1 MVICSLFGGIGNQM
15 FQYAC
20 AFSLATKLKREL
32 LIDYSFYKTFRIY
45 HPMSDLSNFFN
56 IGEINNNFVNT
67 KINLISKSILYQKFI
82 VKFPYFNFFNKYIVN
97 ESNFNFENIKK
108 SKIVY
113 LLGYFQKEF
122 FFNKKNISKKFN
134 LNFNEGIDQGLKK
147 KILQSNS
154 VSIHIRR
161 GDYLSKKLFEKD
173 ITLPVNY
180 YKISIDYIKK
190 KIPNPIFFIF
200 SDDIM
205 WVKNILKKEL
215 PFIHIVDNS
224 KYKNSPKIDFFLM
237 SICKHNIIANS
248 TYSWWAAWLNKN
260 KSKIIIAP
268 SDWKD
273 KSPILKNN
281 IQIPKS
287 WVRL

>member
-20 AFSLATKLKREL
+20 AFSLATKLKKEL
-32 LIDYSFYKTFRIY
+32 LIDYSFYRTFRIY
-45 HPMSDLSNFFN
+45 HPMSNLSNFFN
-56 IGEINNNFVNT
+56 IGKINNNLVST

-82 VKFPYFNFFNKYIVN
+82 VKLPYLNLFNKCIVN
-97 ESNFNFENIKK
+97 ESNFNVEKIKK
-108 SKIVY
+108 NKKVY
-113 LLGYFQKEF
+113 LLGYFQSEL
-122 FFNKKNISKKFN
+122 FFNKKDILKKFN
-134 LNFNEGIDQGLKK
+134 LNFDRGIDQSLKK

-154 VSIHIRR
+154 ISVHIRR
-161 GDYLSKKLFEKD
+161 GDYLSKTIFEKD
-173 ITLPVNY
+173 ITLPINY
-180 YKISIDYIKK
+180 YKNSIDYIKK

-205 WVKNILKKEL
+205 WVKNVFKKEL
-215 PFIHIVDNS
+215 PFIYIVDNS

-248 TYSWWAAWLNKN
+248 TYSWWAAWLNKY

-268 SDWKD
+268 KDWKD
-273 KSPILKNN
+273 KSLILKNK

>member
-56 IGEINNNFVNT
+56 ISEINNNFVNT

-97 ESNFNFENIKK
+97 ESNFNFEKIKK

-113 LLGYFQKEF
+113 LLGYFQNEF

-134 LNFNEGIDQGLKK
+134 LNFDVGIDQSLKK

-173 ITLPVNY
+173 ITLPINY

-190 KIPNPIFFIF
+190 KYLIQ
-200 SDDIM
+200 
-205 WVKNILKKEL
+205 
-215 PFIHIVDNS
+215 
-224 KYKNSPKIDFFLM
+224 FFLSFRM
-237 SICKHNIIANS
+237 TLCG
-248 TYSWWAAWLNKN
+248 
-260 KSKIIIAP
+260 SKMF
-268 SDWKD
+268 
-273 KSPILKNN
+273 
-281 IQIPKS
+281 
-287 WVRL
+287 

>member
-20 AFSLATKLKREL
+20 AYSLAAKLKREL
-32 LIDYSFYKTFRIY
+32 LIDYSFYKSFKIY
-45 HPMSDLSNFFN
+45 HPMSDLNNFFK
-56 IGEINNNFVNT
+56 IGEINNSLVSG

-82 VKFPYFNFFNKYIVN
+82 VKLPYFNLFNKNIVN
-97 ESNFNFENIKK
+97 ESNFNVKKIKK
-108 SKIVY
+108 NKIVY
-113 LLGYFQKEF
+113 LLGYFQSEL
-122 FFNKKNISKKFN
+122 FFNKKNILRKFN
-134 LNFNEGIDQGLKK
+134 LNFEEGIDQSLKR
-147 KILQSNS
+147 KIQQSNS

-173 ITLPVNY
+173 ITLPINY

-205 WVKNILKKEL
+205 WVKNVLKKEL

>member
-20 AFSLATKLKREL
+20 AFSLAAKLKKEL
-32 LIDYSFYKTFRIY
+32 LIDYSFYRTFRIY
-45 HPMSDLSNFFN
+45 HPMSNLSNFFN
-56 IGEINNNFVNT
+56 IGKINNNLVST

-82 VKFPYFNFFNKYIVN
+82 VKLPYLNLFNKCIFN
-97 ESNFNFENIKK
+97 ESNFNVEKIKK
-108 SKIVY
+108 NKIVY
-113 LLGYFQKEF
+113 LLGYFQSEL
-122 FFNKKNISKKFN
+122 FFNKKDILKKFN
-134 LNFNEGIDQGLKK
+134 LNFDRGIDQSLKK
-147 KILQSNS
+147 KILRSNS

-161 GDYLSKKLFEKD
+161 GDYLSKTIFEKD
-173 ITLPVNY
+173 ITLPMNY
-180 YKISIDYIKK
+180 YKNSIDYIKK

-205 WVKNILKKEL
+205 WVKNVFKKEL
-215 PFIHIVDNS
+215 PFIYIVDNS
-224 KYKNSPKIDFFLM
+224 KYKNSAKIDFFLM
-237 SICKHNIIANS
+237 SICKHSIIANS
-248 TYSWWAAWLNKN
+248 TYSWWAAWLNKY

-268 SDWKD
+268 KDWKD
-273 KSPILKNN
+273 KSLVLKNK

>member
-20 AFSLATKLKREL
+20 AFSLAAKLKKEL
-32 LIDYSFYKTFRIY
+32 LIDYSFYRTFRIY
-45 HPMSDLSNFFN
+45 HPMSNLSNFFN
-56 IGEINNNFVNT
+56 IGEINNNLVST

-82 VKFPYFNFFNKYIVN
+82 VKLPYLNLFNKCIVN
-97 ESNFNFENIKK
+97 ESNFNVEKIKK
-108 SKIVY
+108 NKIVY
-113 LLGYFQKEF
+113 LLGYFQSEL
-122 FFNKKNISKKFN
+122 FFNKKDILKRFN
-134 LNFNEGIDQGLKK
+134 LNFDRGIDQSLKK

-154 VSIHIRR
+154 VSMHIRR
-161 GDYLSKKLFEKD
+161 GDYLSKTIFEKD
-173 ITLPVNY
+173 ITLPINY
-180 YKISIDYIKK
+180 YKNSIDYIKK
-190 KIPNPIFFIF
+190 KIPNPNFFIF
-200 SDDIM
+200 SDDIT
-205 WVKNILKKEL
+205 WVKNVFKKEL
-215 PFIHIVDNS
+215 PFINIVDNS

-268 SDWKD
+268 KDWKD
-273 KSPILKNN
+273 KSLILKNK

>member
-20 AFSLATKLKREL
+20 AFSLAAKLKKEL
-32 LIDYSFYKTFRIY
+32 LIDYSFYRTFRIY
-45 HPMSDLSNFFN
+45 HPMSNLSNFFN
-56 IGEINNNFVNT
+56 IGKINNNLVSA

-82 VKFPYFNFFNKYIVN
+82 VKLPYLNLFNKCIVN
-97 ESNFNFENIKK
+97 ESNFNVETIKK
-108 SKIVY
+108 NKIVY
-113 LLGYFQKEF
+113 LLGYFQSEL
-122 FFNKKNISKKFN
+122 FFNKKDILKKFN
-134 LNFNEGIDQGLKK
+134 LNFDRGIDESLKK

-161 GDYLSKKLFEKD
+161 GDYLSKTIFEKD
-173 ITLPVNY
+173 ITLPINY
-180 YKISIDYIKK
+180 YKNSIDYIKK
-190 KIPNPIFFIF
+190 KIPNPNFFIF
-200 SDDIM
+200 SDDIT
-205 WVKNILKKEL
+205 WVKNVFEKEL

-260 KSKIIIAP
+260 KLKIIIAP
-268 SDWKD
+268 KDWKD
-273 KSPILKNN
+273 KSLILKNK

-287 WVRL
+287 WIRL

>member
-20 AFSLATKLKREL
+20 AFSLAAKLKREL

-56 IGEINNNFVNT
+56 IGEINNSLVSG

-82 VKFPYFNFFNKYIVN
+82 VKLPYFNLFNKNIIN
-97 ESNFNFENIKK
+97 ESNFNVKKIKRN
-108 SKIVY
+108 KIVY
-113 LLGYFQKEF
+113 LLGYFQSEL

-134 LNFNEGIDQGLKK
+134 LNFDEDIDQSLKR
-147 KILQSNS
+147 KIQQSNS

-173 ITLPVNY
+173 ITLSINY

-205 WVKNILKKEL
+205 WVKNVLKKEL

>member
-134 LNFNEGIDQGLKK
+134 LNFDEGIDQGLKK

>member
-20 AFSLATKLKREL
+20 AFSLAAKLKREL
-32 LIDYSFYKTFRIY
+32 LIDYSFYRTFRIY
-45 HPMSDLSNFFN
+45 HPMSNLSNFFN
-56 IGEINNNFVNT
+56 IGKINNNLVST

-82 VKFPYFNFFNKYIVN
+82 VKLPYLNLFNKCIVN
-97 ESNFNFENIKK
+97 ESNFNVEKIKK
-108 SKIVY
+108 NKIVY
-113 LLGYFQKEF
+113 LLGYFQSEL
-122 FFNKKNISKKFN
+122 FFNKKDILKKFN
-134 LNFNEGIDQGLKK
+134 LNFDRGIDQSLKK

-161 GDYLSKKLFEKD
+161 GDYLSKTIFEKD
-173 ITLPVNY
+173 ITLPINY
-180 YKISIDYIKK
+180 YKNSIDYIKK
-190 KIPNPIFFIF
+190 KIPNPNFFIF

-205 WVKNILKKEL
+205 WVKNVFKKEL
-215 PFIHIVDNS
+215 PFIYIVDNS

-268 SDWKD
+268 KDWKD
-273 KSPILKNN
+273 KSLILKHK

>member
-20 AFSLATKLKREL
+20 AFSLATKLKKEL
-32 LIDYSFYKTFRIY
+32 LIDYSFYRTFRIY
-45 HPMSDLSNFFN
+45 HPMSNLSNFFN
-56 IGEINNNFVNT
+56 IGKINNNLVST

-82 VKFPYFNFFNKYIVN
+82 VKLPYLNLFNKCIVN
-97 ESNFNFENIKK
+97 ESNFNVEKIKK
-108 SKIVY
+108 NKIVY
-113 LLGYFQKEF
+113 VLGYFQSEL
-122 FFNKKNISKKFN
+122 FFNKKDILKKFN
-134 LNFNEGIDQGLKK
+134 LNFDRGIDQSLKK

-154 VSIHIRR
+154 VSVHIRR
-161 GDYLSKKLFEKD
+161 GDYLSKKIFEKD
-173 ITLPVNY
+173 ITLPINY
-180 YKISIDYIKK
+180 YKNSIDYIKK
-190 KIPNPIFFIF
+190 KIPNPNFFIF

-205 WVKNILKKEL
+205 WVKNVFKKEL
-215 PFIHIVDNS
+215 PFIYIVDNS

-268 SDWKD
+268 KDWKD
-273 KSPILKNN
+273 KSLILKNK

>member
-1 MVICSLFGGIGNQM
+1 
-15 FQYAC
+15 
-20 AFSLATKLKREL
+20 
-32 LIDYSFYKTFRIY
+32 
-45 HPMSDLSNFFN
+45 
-56 IGEINNNFVNT
+56 
-67 KINLISKSILYQKFI
+67 
-82 VKFPYFNFFNKYIVN
+82 
-97 ESNFNFENIKK
+97 
-108 SKIVY
+108 
-113 LLGYFQKEF
+113 
-122 FFNKKNISKKFN
+122 
-134 LNFNEGIDQGLKK
+134 
-147 KILQSNS
+147 
-154 VSIHIRR
+154 
-161 GDYLSKKLFEKD
+161 
-173 ITLPVNY
+173 
-180 YKISIDYIKK
+180 
-190 KIPNPIFFIF
+190 
-200 SDDIM
+200 M
-205 WVKNILKKEL
+205 WVKNVLKKEL

>member
-20 AFSLATKLKREL
+20 AFSLAAKLKREL

-45 HPMSDLSNFFN
+45 HSMSDLSNFFN
-56 IGEINNNFVNT
+56 IGEINNSLVSG

-82 VKFPYFNFFNKYIVN
+82 VKLPYFNFFNNNIVN
-97 ESNFNFENIKK
+97 ESNFNVKKIKRN
-108 SKIVY
+108 KIVY
-113 LLGYFQKEF
+113 LLGYFQSEL

-134 LNFNEGIDQGLKK
+134 LNFDEDIDQSLKR
-147 KILQSNS
+147 KIQQSNS

-173 ITLPVNY
+173 ITLPINY

-205 WVKNILKKEL
+205 WVKNVLKKEL

>member
-32 LIDYSFYKTFRIY
+32 LIDYSFYKTFKIY
-45 HPMSDLSNFFN
+45 HPMSDLNNFFK
-56 IGEINNNFVNT
+56 IGEINSSLVSG

-82 VKFPYFNFFNKYIVN
+82 VKLPYFNLFNKNIIN
-97 ESNFNFENIKK
+97 ESNFNVKKIKK
-108 SKIVY
+108 KKIVY
-113 LLGYFQKEF
+113 LLGYFQSEL
-122 FFNKKNISKKFN
+122 FFNKKNILRKFN
-134 LNFNEGIDQGLKK
+134 LNFEEGIDQSLKR
-147 KILQSNS
+147 KIQQCNS

-161 GDYLSKKLFEKD
+161 GDYLSKKLFEKN
-173 ITLPVNY
+173 ITLPINY
-180 YKISIDYIKK
+180 YKISIDFIKK

-205 WVKNILKKEL
+205 WAKNVLKKEL

-224 KYKNSPKIDFFLM
+224 KYKNSSKIDFFLM

-273 KSPILKNN
+273 KSLILKNN

>member
-20 AFSLATKLKREL
+20 AFSLAAKLKREL

-56 IGEINNNFVNT
+56 IGEINNSLVSG

-82 VKFPYFNFFNKYIVN
+82 VKLPYFNLFNKNIIN
-97 ESNFNFENIKK
+97 ESNFNVKKIKRN
-108 SKIVY
+108 KIVY
-113 LLGYFQKEF
+113 LLGYFQSEL

-134 LNFNEGIDQGLKK
+134 LNFDEDIDQILKR
-147 KILQSNS
+147 KIQQSNS

-173 ITLPVNY
+173 ITLSINY

-205 WVKNILKKEL
+205 WVKNVLKKEL